1 LRKQF
6 PYIDNSYVPVMK
18 KRDLSIEYSDGAC
31 AQRSSSTAMQVRRK
45 LDGDILFLGHG
56 ASCLGIAGAFGH
68 RGYMGYSSLTH
79 FIQIDGRWRLDGV
92 FGDVAHLTDKKTSLD
107 SAW

>member
-1 LRKQF
+1 
-6 PYIDNSYVPVMK
+6 MK

-31 AQRSSSTAMQVRRK
+31 AQRSSRTAMQVRRK